1 MVKLGKEVKMKTDI
15 FIHAIK
21 KRNNLQFLY
30 GLQEVNLE
38 PYYIAKNKIGQK
50 IIYGRVKNSNQIRKF
65 EYNKIANIRIVE
77 SFRFSPRIPISA
89 FAS

>member
-1 MVKLGKEVKMKTDI
+1 MVKLGREVKMKTDI

-21 KRNNLQFLY
+21 KRNNLKFLY

-77 SFRFSPRIPISA
+77 SFRFSPRIPIST

>member
-1 MVKLGKEVKMKTDI
+1 MVKLIRSKKMKTDI
-15 FIHAIK
+15 FIQAIR

-38 PYYIAKNKIGQK
+38 PYYISKNIVGKK
-50 IIYGRVKNSNQIRKF
+50 VIYGRIRNSNEIRKF
-65 EYNKIANIRIVE
+65 EYNKIANIRIIE
-77 SFRFSPRIPISA
+77 SFRFSPRIPIDS

>member
-1 MVKLGKEVKMKTDI
+1 MVKLKKEAKMKTDI

-38 PYYIAKNKIGQK
+38 PYYIARNKIGQK
-50 IIYGRVKNSNQIRKF
+50 VIYGRVKNSNEIRKF

-77 SFRFSPRIPISA
+77 SFRFSPRIPIST

>member
-1 MVKLGKEVKMKTDI
+1 MKTDI
-15 FIHAIK
+15 FIQAIR

-38 PYYIAKNKIGQK
+38 PYYISKNPSGKK
-50 IIYGRVKNSNQIRKF
+50 VIYGRLRNSNEIRKF
-65 EYNKIANIRIVE
+65 EYNKIANIKIIE
-77 SFRFSPRIPISA
+77 SFRFSPRIPINS